1 MIDKLI
7 LMDGYGVF
15 VWLSYFLAFAFC
27 LFLFLKTKKELNKQE
42 KLFLSKI
49 KTLPNA
55 KVVIAKKQKITKE
68 ILANQA
74 KFNSH

>member
-1 MIDKLI
+1 MINKLI

-15 VWLSYFLAFAFC
+15 VWLSYFFAFVFC
-27 LFLFLKTKKELNKQE
+27 LILFLKTKKELHKQE

-55 KVVIAKKQKITKE
+55 KVIIAKKQKITKE